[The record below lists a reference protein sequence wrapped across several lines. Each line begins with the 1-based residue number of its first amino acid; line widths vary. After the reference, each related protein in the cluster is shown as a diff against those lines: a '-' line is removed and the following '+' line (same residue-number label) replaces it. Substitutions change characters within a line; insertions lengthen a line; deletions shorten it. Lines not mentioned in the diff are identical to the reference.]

1 MNRRL
6 GFTWAA
12 LAAVL
17 ALAAGTASL
26 GADEPSSVRMWRE
39 AVEIPTYPLGEP
51 DKNPIFYSGRKYQ
64 GAKGPV
70 YPYAML
76 DRLSDTRQ
84 AKRYDAVYLEN
95 KYVHLMIL
103 PELGGRIFTGLD
115 KTNGYDFF
123 YRQHVIKPAL
133 VGMAGAWMSGGVEWN
148 IPHHHRVTTSMPVD
162 YRLVENA
169 DGSKTVWLGETEW
182 RHRMKWL
189 VGLTLYP
196 DNSCLEVTTK
206 LFNRTPLAH
215 TMLCFA
221 NVAVHANADYQVI
234 FPPGTEFGTQHAKRE
249 FVHWPVGREVYN
261 RLDRSG
267 VDLSWWKNQPS
278 PVSIFAWN
286 YEDDFVGGYDH
297 GKRAGVVHVA
307 DHHLAPGKKFFTWG
321 CGEEGR
327 MWDRVLTDGD
337 GPYIELMTG
346 AYSDNQP
353 DYSWVQPYETRIVRE
368 YWYPLRALGG
378 IKNANR
384 EAAVNLELDAASHG
398 ARIAVNTTSDLERA
412 KVVLQA
418 AGKVV
423 FDKTVAIGPARPFAA
438 QVTLDAQVKA
448 EQLRLSVWSNDRELI
463 HYQPAK
469 PRGQA
474 MPKPVTPPPAP
485 RDVKTVDELYEIGLR
500 LEQFHNPALE
510 PYPYYEEALRRDP
523 GDPRANTALGIL
535 YCKRGMYIEAE
546 KHLRAAIAR
555 ITHHYTSPKDTEAL
569 YYLGVALRAQGNRD
583 AADEAF
589 HRATWGYA
597 WVAPSYMALAQSACR
612 EGRYAEALEFLERS
626 LTTNALNVKGLA
638 MKALLLRKL
647 GRTAEASAAAS
658 DAGELDPLDFWST
671 NESALTAAT
680 AGDSVRAAKVREEL
694 ETRMRGAVQ
703 SYLEIA
709 ADYASCGAWDE
720 AIGVLI
726 RFVHTPGR
734 SRVDP
739 MVYYD
744 WAYYIVQK
752 GNAGEAIL
760 YRELAAAQPRDYCFP
775 FRLESI
781 DVLEHAIAADPRDAR
796 ALYYLGNLLYDLQP
810 RRAIDAWERSRDL
823 DPKFATV
830 HRNLGLAYARA
841 LHDHAKAVAS
851 LTMAVTIDPSESRPF
866 CELDEVSEA
875 ACVSHKKRLAILEQ
889 HAATVGQRDDALL
902 RHVGLHV
909 WAGNYDRALAML
921 GAHHFRRWE
930 GEHGP
935 HAMYVE
941 ALLLR
946 GQQHLDAK
954 RFADARKDFSAAL
967 EYPDNFE
974 TGRPL
979 RGIAKTAQIHY
990 LLGVAN
996 EALGQSAEA
1005 KRQFQQAAIANRDSL
1020 PILYYHALA
1029 QTKLGDKAAAQK
1041 MLDELIR
1048 AGTEALAALK
1058 HGPRV
1063 DFFGIFGTPQAV
1075 NVQAAEAHYLIG
1087 LGRLGHGRR
1096 DQAQSEFQ
1104 QAITLNPNHLGA
1116 KTQLSGP
1123 GKGVG
1128 PR

>member
-12 LAAVL
+12 LAAVV
-17 ALAAGTASL
+17 AFAAASASLAAG
-26 GADEPSSVRMWRE
+26 EPSSVRLWRQP
-39 AVEIPTYPLGEP
+39 VEIPTYPLGEP
-51 DKNPIFYSGRKYQ
+51 DKNPVFYSGRKYQ

-76 DRLSDTRQ
+76 DKLSETRQ

-95 KYVHLMIL
+95 NYIQLMIL
-103 PELGGRIFTGLD
+103 PELGGRIFAGQD

-123 YRQHVIKPAL
+123 YRQHVVKPAL
-133 VGMAGAWMSGGVEWN
+133 IGMAGAWISGGVEWN
-148 IPHHHRVTTSMPVD
+148 IPHHHRVTTFMPVD

-189 VGLTLYP
+189 VGLTLRP
-196 DNSCLEVTTK
+196 GNSCLEVTTR

-278 PVSIFAWN
+278 PISIFAWN

-297 GKRAGVVHVA
+297 GKHAGVVHVA

-321 CGEEGR
+321 SGDEGR

-337 GPYIELMTG
+337 GPYIELMAG

-384 EAAVNLELDAASHG
+384 DAAVNLELDGTSHT
-398 ARIAVNTTSDLERA
+398 ARIAVNATSDLEQA

-418 AGKVV
+418 GGKVV
-423 FDKTVAIGPARPFAA
+423 FDKTAAIGPARPFAA
-438 QVTLDAQVKA
+438 QTTLDAQIKA
-448 EQLRLSVWSNDRELI
+448 EDLRLSVWSSDRELI
-463 HYQPAK
+463 SYQPARR
-469 PRGQA
+469 RGQA
-474 MPKPVTPPPAP
+474 MPAPVTPPPAP
-485 RDVKTVDELYEIGLR
+485 RNVKTVDELYQIGLR

-523 GDPRANTALGIL
+523 GEPHANTALGIL
-535 YCKRGMYIEAE
+535 YCKRGLYIDAE
-546 KHLRAAIAR
+546 KHLRSAVTR
-555 ITHHYTSPKDTEAL
+555 VTRHYTSPKDTEAL
-569 YYLGVALRAQGNRD
+569 YYLGVALRAQGEGD

-597 WVAPSYMALAQSACR
+597 WAAPSYLALAQSACQK
-612 EGRYAEALEFLERS
+612 GRYAEALELLERS
-626 LTTNALNVKGLA
+626 LTTNALNVKALA
-638 MKALLLRKL
+638 MKAMLLRKL
-647 GRTAEASAAAS
+647 GRTAEAMAAAR
-658 DAGELDPLDFWST
+658 DADGLDPLDFWSA
-671 NESALTAAT
+671 NEASLTAT
-680 AGDSVRAAKVREEL
+680 AVGDSARAHKVREEL

-703 SYLEIA
+703 SHLEIA

-720 AIGVLI
+720 AINVLT
-726 RFVHTPGR
+726 RFLQVAGK
-734 SRVDP
+734 SQVDP

-744 WAYYIVQK
+744 LAYYSGQK
-752 GNAGEAIL
+752 GSAQEARR
-760 YRELAAAQPRDYCFP
+760 YRQLAAKQPRDYCFP

-781 DVLEHAIAADPRDAR
+781 DVLEHAITANPQDAR
-796 ALYYLGNLLYDLQP
+796 ALYYLGNLLYDIQP
-810 RRAIDAWERSRDL
+810 RRAIGVWERSRDL
-823 DPKFATV
+823 DPRFATV
-830 HRNLGLAYARA
+830 HRNLGLAYARVQ
-841 LHDHAKAVAS
+841 HDYVKAVAS
-851 LTMAVTIDPSESRPF
+851 LTEAVSTDPSDPRPF

-875 ACVSHKKRLAILEQ
+875 ACVAHEKRLAILEQ
-889 HAATVGQRDDALL
+889 HAATVGKRDDALL

-909 WAGNYDRALAML
+909 WLGNYDRALAML
-921 GAHHFRRWE
+921 SGHHFRRWE

-935 HAMYVE
+935 HAMYVD
-941 ALLLR
+941 AHLLR
-946 GQQHLDAK
+946 GQKHLDAK
-954 RFADARKDFSAAL
+954 RFTEARQDFLAAL

-996 EALGQSAEA
+996 EGLGQAAQA
-1005 KRQFQQAAIANRDSL
+1005 KRQFQQAAAANRDSL
-1020 PILYYHALA
+1020 PILYFHALA
-1029 QTKLGDKAAAQK
+1029 RKKLGDEPAAQK
-1041 MLDELIR
+1041 MLDQLIGV
-1048 AGTEALAALK
+1048 GTEALAALK

-1063 DFFGIFGTPQAV
+1063 DFFGIFGTPQSAD
-1075 NVQAAEAHYLIG
+1075 VQAAEAHYLIG
-1087 LGRLGHGRR
+1087 LGHLGHGRR

-1104 QAITLNPNHLGA
+1104 QAISLNPNHLGA

-1123 GKGVG
+1123 GKNVT
-1128 PR
+1128 P